1 MAKIKFAGLG
11 GLDEKGKN
19 MYFFEVNSEIF
30 VLDAGYSIPDNNN
43 LGVEFIIPNVEYLR
57 QNKDRIKGIFIS
69 HGHDDNFGALLYI
82 NNEFGNIPI
91 YTSKATKIII
101 ETTFARWNK
110 EIPKNI
116 ISIEHNIVQKIG
128 SVEVEAIL
136 MSHSVPGTYAFKFKT
151 EDGNLLYMTDYIFE
165 KINQYKGFNPK
176 EFSKLTNE
184 KNLLL
189 LSDSSIIKLGIKD
202 SSINIMDYI
211 ISKSAEH
218 IKGGKMIFSVY
229 EQDIND
235 IITIQ
240 KIAKS
245 MNKKVLIYG
254 FTAATNLLK
263 MMNQNVIERFE
274 LVPHTK
280 ITNKEIYDDTWIIF
294 TGSVDKLFSKM
305 LKVSQEED
313 ELKLVKSDVWV
324 NLAPSFAGNEKIS
337 TETINELSKLT
348 RYIHTITSKE
358 VRSMHP
364 LQKDLELVLSFVNPK
379 LFSSVKGFYKEMLS
393 SQKVAVR
400 LGMDIKNTII
410 PGNGEIHLIENG
422 QYKGIER
429 VIKEIG
435 SAIVENTSNT
445 TIAAE
450 IINERKTLSEEG
462 IAVIGI
468 MWDKEKKD
476 LVSQIDVQMRG
487 VMFLKKHTNIVDL
500 VKEKTEEIIREKKDN
515 FNIPQIS
522 KLIDKEITKILRKY
536 ANKTPIIIP
545 HILIV

>member
-235 IITIQ
+235 ILAYTDD
-240 KIAKS
+240 KH
-245 MNKKVLIYG
+245 V
-254 FTAATNLLK
+254 AAEPVAGT
-263 MMNQNVIERFE
+263 
-274 LVPHTK
+274 PAA
-280 ITNKEIYDDTWIIF
+280 
-294 TGSVDKLFSKM
+294 VD
-305 LKVSQEED
+305 
-313 ELKLVKSDVWV
+313 
-324 NLAPSFAGNEKIS
+324 P
-337 TETINELSKLT
+337 
-348 RYIHTITSKE
+348 
-358 VRSMHP
+358 
-364 LQKDLELVLSFVNPK
+364 
-379 LFSSVKGFYKEMLS
+379 
-393 SQKVAVR
+393 KVAIGKKIFQTTCHCIR
-400 LGMDIKNTII
+400 QASQWSSTRI
-410 PGNGEIHLIENG
+410 P
-422 QYKGIER
+422 R
-429 VIKEIG
+429 DF
-435 SAIVENTSNT
+435 SAVFQW
-445 TIAAE
+445 
-450 IINERKTLSEEG
+450 R
-462 IAVIGI
+462 
-468 MWDKEKKD
+468 
-476 LVSQIDVQMRG
+476 
-487 VMFLKKHTNIVDL
+487 
-500 VKEKTEEIIREKKDN
+500 
-515 FNIPQIS
+515 
-522 KLIDKEITKILRKY
+522 
-536 ANKTPIIIP
+536 
-545 HILIV
+545 